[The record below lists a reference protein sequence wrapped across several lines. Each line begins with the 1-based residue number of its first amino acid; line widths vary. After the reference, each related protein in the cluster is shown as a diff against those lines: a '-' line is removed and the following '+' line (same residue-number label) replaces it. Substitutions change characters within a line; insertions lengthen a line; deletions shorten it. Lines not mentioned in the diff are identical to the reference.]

1 MQTIVDNLDVFGRA
15 VWGTL
20 VLAFWAGIGSLVLG
34 TLLAVLRVAPS
45 AALRAFGTGYV
56 NLVRNTPLTLV
67 MFFTVFGLPALQI
80 GFGDTASTNYR
91 IYALLALIAYTACFV
106 CEAIRSGINTV
117 PVGQAEAAR
126 AIGLPFAQV
135 LALVVLPQALR
146 AVVPPLGNVLIAMVK
161 NTSVASAFN
170 NRELISGMRGLI
182 ENNGNAVISIL
193 VGTTLAYLLIVAVLA
208 LGLRRL
214 ERKLAVAA

>member
-80 GFGDTASTNYR
+80 SFGDTASTNYR

-161 NTSVASAFN
+161 NTSVASAFSN
-170 NRELISGMRGLI
+170 FQLISGMRGLI
-182 ENNGNAVISIL
+182 EDNGNAAISIL
-193 VGTTLAYLLIVAVLA
+193 LGTTLAYVLVVGVLA
-208 LGLRRL
+208 LGLRAA